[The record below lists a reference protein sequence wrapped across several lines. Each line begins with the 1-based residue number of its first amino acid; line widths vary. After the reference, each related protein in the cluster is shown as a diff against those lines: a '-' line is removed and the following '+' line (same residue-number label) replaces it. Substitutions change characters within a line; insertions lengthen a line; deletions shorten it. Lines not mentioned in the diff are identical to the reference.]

1 MARLL
6 YSFDLKIGLSAHSSI
21 ASVYSETALSN
32 CRDLHDAS
40 ASSFAFL
47 TVRIFLRV
55 ANAFLLSGS
64 PLMAWRK
71 CFIESSKFPIWYKHL
86 ALTMSRSLVRSD
98 VPEFAA
104 ALLMSAPVA
113 AYASSDLPTAHSAS
127 ARTSFAS
134 CQFGQTASAAST
146 CARHCRASVLLFPPD
161 ASNFDRSSFARSYR
175 REAFSAS
182 VFSLRAAALEG
193 SLIRPAVKVLAA
205 ASTRP
210 RRTSARALRK

>member
-64 PLMAWRK
+64 PLMA
-71 CFIESSKFPIWYKHL
+71 FH
-86 ALTMSRSLVRSD
+86 D
-98 VPEFAA
+98 
-104 ALLMSAPVA
+104 SAVQNIIHVFRA
-113 AYASSDLPTAHSAS
+113 RNDQMNTHS
-127 ARTSFAS
+127 
-134 CQFGQTASAAST
+134 QE
-146 CARHCRASVLLFPPD
+146 
-161 ASNFDRSSFARSYR
+161 Y
-175 REAFSAS
+175 
-182 VFSLRAAALEG
+182 
-193 SLIRPAVKVLAA
+193 
-205 ASTRP
+205 
-210 RRTSARALRK
+210 